1 MNRSLSGSQEPMQ
14 AALKSELVKKAVK
27 DLEGEEVLLLYGKG
41 TRRKREIRGTLG
53 KTSREVFLVETE
65 KKGHQITEA
74 FRYTDLIVGNFSM
87 TLLET
92 GDEILPDL
100 GTPIQ

>member
-1 MNRSLSGSQEPMQ
+1 MNRSLSSSREPLQSAM
-14 AALKSELVKKAVK
+14 KSEMIKKAME

-41 TRRKREIRGTLG
+41 TRRKREVRGTIG
-53 KTSREVFLVETE
+53 KTSREVFLVESE

-74 FRYTDLIVGNFSM
+74 FRYNDLIVGNFSM

-92 GDEILPDL
+92 GDEILPEL
-100 GTPIQ
+100 RSSLQ